1 MIICVGGEKGGS
13 GKTTISTNLA
23 IMCGKAGQDVLLI
36 DADGQESASD
46 FSDIRSEECGELGY
60 VLSRLTD
67 NSVKVNGQP
76 LSEKF
81 DTTIIDVPGK
91 DSRSQ
96 RAALLFCD
104 VLLLPIKPDGLNIWT
119 LSKLKQIILDAQMA
133 SHEFKV
139 IAFLNMAESSGNEN
153 QEAWDFISEEF
164 ENVPGFQLEKI
175 EIKNRKS
182 FRKAAS
188 VGLSVSE
195 LKPRDNKAC
204 SEIDS
209 LYSCIF

>member
-76 LSEKF
+76 LSE
-81 DTTIIDVPGK
+81 
-91 DSRSQ
+91 